1 MRKFVVALVLA
12 PVIGAA
18 LAAPAVFARSTIGRY
33 PAYTL
38 TKDDLALMRS
48 ADRDQM
54 DGKPDGT
61 TNSWQNAKS
70 GNSGSAMLVKTSVV
84 NGEPCRRVR
93 HSILPKGKTTPI
105 SYLINLCRQ
114 SDGDWKLVP

>member
-61 TNSWQNAKS
+61 TNSWQMPRAAIPAARCWS
-70 GNSGSAMLVKTSVV
+70 
-84 NGEPCRRVR
+84 R
-93 HSILPKGKTTPI
+93 LPSSMASLAGA
-105 SYLINLCRQ
+105 
-114 SDGDWKLVP
+114 